1 MSQKVRCSRFCQN
14 RRVSSRAVTKPV
26 LPTAFVLTKEQLH
39 RISRALSD
47 PTRFEIFQQIAGG
60 RCIACS
66 ELRESISV
74 TAPTV
79 SHHLKELENA
89 GLIDSEHVGKFVNL
103 TLRREVWQAYLA
115 ELGRI

>member
-1 MSQKVRCSRFCQN
+1 MRRFCQN
-14 RRVSSRAVTKPV
+14 RRVSSQSVGKPV
-26 LPTAFVLTKEQLH
+26 THAPLVLTKEQLQ

-47 PTRFEIFQQIAGG
+47 PTRFEIFQQIAAG